1 MQHIWT
7 IFVKNTYTCERI
19 AIEIDIK
26 DAAILVLFQNFKAHH
41 ILIFLV
47 NFIWYLHKVHW
58 NTHFNIRTV
67 YMYDNLWLIKSR
79 QVNS

>member
-1 MQHIWT
+1 MSQTIACPKIYTCMQHIWT

-47 NFIWYLHKVHW
+47 NFI
-58 NTHFNIRTV
+58 
-67 YMYDNLWLIKSR
+67 
-79 QVNS
+79 